1 MVRRRT
7 TKGAIPDSDGPSTNG
22 HFAGPEHV
30 VDTPEAM
37 IGAFVETVDGERW
50 IHPGRWHFRR
60 PDGPEIG

>member
-22 HFAGPEHV
+22 RFAGPEHV

-50 IHPGRWHFRR
+50 VHPA
-60 PDGPEIG
+60 DGTSDGPMVPEIG